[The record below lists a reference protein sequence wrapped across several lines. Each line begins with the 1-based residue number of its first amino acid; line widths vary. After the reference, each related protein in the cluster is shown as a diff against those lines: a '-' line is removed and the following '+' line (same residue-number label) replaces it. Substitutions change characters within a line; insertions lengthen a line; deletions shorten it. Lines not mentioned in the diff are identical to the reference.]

1 MTITNKIAFVGQPGQ
16 LLYKQVP
23 IPTAQDDSIVI
34 KNHLAGVNY
43 ADIFHLAGTV
53 NLTGSDILGLE
64 R

>member
-1 MTITNKIAFVGQPGQ
+1 MTITNKIAFVDQPGQ